1 MKKQSNTL
9 SAAANSPLVRK
20 MELIFLVLIATLF
33 YRNISSRRLPSTMP
47 PNAMGLLKQAVQG
60 IISEAEKLSSKLAV
74 FFYNVTGASMVSLL
88 QFVGIAA
95 LVSFTIAGI
104 IYVIKTH

>member
-1 MKKQSNTL
+1 MKKQTNTL
-9 SAAANSPLVRK
+9 TAATGKQPVRK
-20 MELIFLVLIATLF
+20 LELFLMVLIATIF
-33 YRNISSRRLPSTMP
+33 YRNNSNLQLPTMP
-47 PNAMGLLKQAVQG
+47 PNAMGFAKQTVQG
-60 IISEAEKLSSKLAV
+60 IISEAEKLSHKLAV
-74 FFYNVTGASMVSLL
+74 FFYQVTGASMMSLL